1 MGLAASLE
9 HRDTGSIPG
18 PAQWV
23 KDLALPQLKHKSQLW
38 VHMIPGPGTLYA
50 AQQPK
55 KKRKKKKEILSFRMT
70 WVDLKGPVLSEVS
83 QKKTN
88 TI

>member
-1 MGLAASLE
+1 M
-9 HRDTGSIPG
+9 TPG
-18 PAQWV
+18 PRTW
-23 KDLALPQLKHKSQLW
+23 
-38 VHMIPGPGTLYA
+38 YA
-50 AQQPK
+50 EKQAK